1 MSKPERDC
9 QGKEAAL
16 FLKRGCRIDTIRHR
30 VSLHGRKR
38 GRPQQL
44 AADVLDSWP
53 SFSVLATTAPYQ
65 DAHSVSAHHV
75 TESPRLLIASLVMFP
90 SGNAEKF

>member
-1 MSKPERDC
+1 MAEN
-9 QGKEAAL
+9 AAGPSNWL
-16 FLKRGCRIDTIRHR
+16 LMF
-30 VSLHGRKR
+30 S
-38 GRPQQL
+38 
-44 AADVLDSWP
+44 ASWP